1 MKNTLILRQLLKTK
15 ALPRPATTPEP
26 SFDSESGPALA
37 SDFGPKLQKY
47 LLYVLTEVVHSEPLP
62 NLASQEALQQIA
74 AEKTQLEAHVTLLA
88 APLDLLSK
96 QENTAALVCLC
107 QKLYQRLEQLRQA
120 EEVLSLFARLQQD
133 LPEMILQV
141 KALTAHLRFSPLAER
156 VVTSQSELENWYRR
170 CDHVA
175 NQLDRL
181 ERSGIQ
187 IQDLENRY
195 VDLIIQVG
203 ELQETLDRHWIAVA

>member
-1 MKNTLILRQLLKTK
+1 MKNTLVVQHLFKPK
-15 ALPRPATTPEP
+15 ALHLPSTMFWP
-26 SFDSESGPALA
+26 SFDAELSAALA
-37 SDFGPKLQKY
+37 TDFGSKLQKY
-47 LLYVLTEVVHSEPLP
+47 LLYVLDQVQPVPNGPQPASETE
-62 NLASQEALQQIA
+62 LQQLIS
-74 AEKTQLEAHVTLLA
+74 EKKQLEAHLSLLTPA
-88 APLDLLSK
+88 LSLLSK
-96 QENTAALVCLC
+96 QENTAALTRLC
-107 QKLYQRLEQLRQA
+107 QPLYHRLEQLIQA
-120 EEVLSLFARLQQD
+120 EETHTLLRHLQQD

-170 CDHVA
+170 CDHLA
-175 NQLDRL
+175 NQLDCL
-181 ERSGIQ
+181 ERSGIK

>member
-26 SFDSESGPALA
+26 SFDSESWPALA
-37 SDFGPKLQKY
+37 PDFGSKLQKY
-47 LLYVLTEVVHSEPLP
+47 LLCILDQVLPVTKGSLPASETE
-62 NLASQEALQQIA
+62 LQQLIS
-74 AEKTQLEAHVTLLA
+74 EKTQLEAHLSLLA

-96 QENTAALVCLC
+96 QENTAALTRLC
-107 QKLYQRLEQLRQA
+107 QPLYQRLELLTQA
-120 EEVLSLFARLQQD
+120 EEVHSLFARLQQD

-141 KALTAHLRFSPLAER
+141 TALTAHLRFSPLAER

-181 ERSGIQ
+181 ERSGIR
-187 IQDLENRY
+187 IQALENRY